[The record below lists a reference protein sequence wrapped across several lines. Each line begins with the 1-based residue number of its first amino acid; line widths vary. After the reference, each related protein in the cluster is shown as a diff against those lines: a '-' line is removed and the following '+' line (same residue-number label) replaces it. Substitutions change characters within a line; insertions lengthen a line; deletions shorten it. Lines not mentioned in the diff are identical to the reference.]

1 MNNQVRELSP
11 TRQPNGERANVS
23 SIHVAMELG
32 DEELSKVS
40 GGRGLALMCA
50 TGRHIAQAKIVC

>member
-11 TRQPNGERANVS
+11 TRQPNNERAIAS
-23 SIHVAMELG
+23 SIQVGTELG

-40 GGRGLALMCA
+40 GGMPFCA
-50 TGRHIAQAKIVC
+50 TGRHIKRGKLIC